1 VATSAN
7 SVLSA
12 RKRDALRL
20 FSGLPDQYDR
30 MGAWLSFGQ
39 DPRWRR
45 ALVAAID
52 PQPDQRILD
61 VATGT
66 GLVAAEL
73 VRSGGCEVVGVDQS
87 PEMLAAARARLGGD
101 PALADRV
108 MFVQGQAE
116 RLPFADGA
124 FDAVTFTYLL
134 RYVDDPS
141 ATMLELV
148 RVIKPGGRIG
158 MVEFAVPR
166 PAPLRALWRVY
177 TRLGLPLLGRL
188 VSRAWFDVGRFL
200 GPSIDAF
207 DADHS
212 NLQSMWRA
220 AGVCDV
226 HERRMSFGAGLV
238 IWGTRGGERSAGA

>member
-87 PEMLAAARARLGGD
+87 PEMLAAARARLAGD
-101 PALADRV
+101 PALADRLR
-108 MFVQGQAE
+108 FVQGQAE
-116 RLPFADGA
+116 RLPFADGT

-148 RVIKPGGRIG
+148 RVVKPGGRIG

-166 PAPLRALWRVY
+166 SAPLRALWRVY
-177 TRLGLPLLGRL
+177 TRLGLPSLGRL

-212 NLQSMWRA
+212 NLQSMWQA
-220 AGVCDV
+220 TGVCDV

-238 IWGTRGGERSAGA
+238 IWGTCGGERSAGA